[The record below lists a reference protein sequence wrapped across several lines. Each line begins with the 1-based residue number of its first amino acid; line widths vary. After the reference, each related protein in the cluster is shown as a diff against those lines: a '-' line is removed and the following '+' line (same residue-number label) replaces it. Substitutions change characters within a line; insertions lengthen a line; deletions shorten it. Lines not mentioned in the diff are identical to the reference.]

1 MGEMVMHS
9 FHGKLLIGERVLFRR
24 VSGVYEEDDGRGV
37 RSGHLEV
44 HEGSTPMLMTNRPYH
59 LALDDGRNEEIY
71 ITGLRQSGTAGVTML
86 AFRAPGGHKART
98 L

>member
-1 MGEMVMHS
+1 MVMHS
-9 FHGKLLIGERVLFRR
+9 FQGKLLIGERVLFKR

-86 AFRAPGGHKART
+86 AFRAPGGHEARK